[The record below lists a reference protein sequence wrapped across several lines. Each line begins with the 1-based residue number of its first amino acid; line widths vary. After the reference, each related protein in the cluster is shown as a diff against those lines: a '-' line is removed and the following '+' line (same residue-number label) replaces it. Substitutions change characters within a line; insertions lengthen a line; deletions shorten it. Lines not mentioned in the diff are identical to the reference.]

1 MDPVLGSVSS
11 TNTLLRYI
19 NVGLL
24 CVQESAA
31 DRPTMSDVVSM
42 LDNESVVLP
51 SPKQPAFSNLRSGL
65 ELHSSG
71 NRPEVCSVNS
81 VTLSILEARS

>member
-71 NRPEVCSVNS
+71 NRPEVCSVNC
-81 VTLSILEARS
+81 VTLPIMEARS

>member
-31 DRPTMSDVVSM
+31 DRPAMSDIVSM
-42 LDNESVVLP
+42 LDNEM
-51 SPKQPAFSNLRSGL
+51 
-65 ELHSSG
+65 
-71 NRPEVCSVNS
+71 
-81 VTLSILEARS
+81 